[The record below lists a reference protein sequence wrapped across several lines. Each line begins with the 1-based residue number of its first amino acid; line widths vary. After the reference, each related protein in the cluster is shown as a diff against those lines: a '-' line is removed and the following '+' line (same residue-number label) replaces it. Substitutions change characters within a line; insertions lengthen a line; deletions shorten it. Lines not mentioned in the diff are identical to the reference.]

1 MPLNLAEINQQYMI
15 QKICGDEEQR
25 HYLETLGFVENAA
38 VRILSVFFGNY
49 IVMVKESKIAI
60 GADFAR
66 MIDRKSTRQNS
77 SHGVQS
83 RMPSSA

>member
-15 QKICGDEEQR
+15 QKICGDKEQR

-38 VRILSVFFGNY
+38 VRILSV
-49 IVMVKESKIAI
+49 VMVKESKIAI

-66 MIDRKSTRQNS
+66 MII
-77 SHGVQS
+77 VQ
-83 RMPSSA
+83 AD

>member
-49 IVMVKESKIAI
+49 
-60 GADFAR
+60 
-66 MIDRKSTRQNS
+66 S
-77 SHGVQS
+77 SWS
-83 RMPSSA
+83 RRVRSRSALILRE

>member
-25 HYLETLGFVENAA
+25 HYLETLGFV
-38 VRILSVFFGNY
+38 FFGNY
-49 IVMVKESKIAI
+49 LVMVKESKIAI

-66 MIDRKSTRQNS
+66 MII
-77 SHGVQS
+77 VQ
-83 RMPSSA
+83 AD

>member
-38 VRILSVFFGNY
+38 VHILSVFFGNY
-49 IVMVKESKIAI
+49 IVMVKES
-60 GADFAR
+60 
-66 MIDRKSTRQNS
+66 
-77 SHGVQS
+77 
-83 RMPSSA
+83 

>member
-38 VRILSVFFGNY
+38 VRILSVFL
-49 IVMVKESKIAI
+49 AI
-60 GADFAR
+60 
-66 MIDRKSTRQNS
+66 TS
-77 SHGVQS
+77 SWS
-83 RMPSSA
+83 RRVRSRSALILRE

>member
-25 HYLETLGFVENAA
+25 HYLETLGFVENA

-66 MIDRKSTRQNS
+66 MIV
-77 SHGVQS
+77 VQ
-83 RMPSSA
+83 AD

>member
-49 IVMVKESKIAI
+49 IGQGE
-60 GADFAR
+60 
-66 MIDRKSTRQNS
+66 
-77 SHGVQS
+77 
-83 RMPSSA
+83 

>member
-38 VRILSVFFGNY
+38 VAFFLSFLAITSSWSRRVRSRSALILR
-49 IVMVKESKIAI
+49 E
-60 GADFAR
+60 
-66 MIDRKSTRQNS
+66 
-77 SHGVQS
+77 
-83 RMPSSA
+83 

>member
-38 VRILSVFFGNY
+38 VRILSVFSPQRF
-49 IVMVKESKIAI
+49 IDKIRAAI
-60 GADFAR
+60 E
-66 MIDRKSTRQNS
+66 
-77 SHGVQS
+77 
-83 RMPSSA
+83 

>member
-15 QKICGDEEQR
+15 QKICGDKEQR

-60 GADFAR
+60 GADFTR
-66 MIDRKSTRQNS
+66 MII
-77 SHGVQS
+77 VQ
-83 RMPSSA
+83 AD